1 MEEDVGRSSE
11 HSKEWGKKEEDV
23 WRRQPGEMTW
33 EMSFCVTHM
42 GVISDWNKTDGLE
55 ENL

>member
-1 MEEDVGRSSE
+1 MERSSE
-11 HSKEWGKKEEDV
+11 RRKEWGKKEEDV

-33 EMSFCVTHM
+33 EMSFFVTHT

-55 ENL
+55 RKL